1 MKLGKINNI
10 ERKYIE
16 EQCKTDGVNTFIVEQ
31 ATSLEGALD
40 TGMAMKLYFAHQLGL
55 RLRQVKILMNN
66 GYIKTEAGALYYFCG
81 NIASETKIGGLGGF
95 MKKAI
100 IGGITSESAMKP
112 MYKETG
118 EIVLEPSFKHYILM
132 ELKNEEIIVDKGM
145 FFCCSGTI
153 DIAPVMQRNIS
164 SAMLGGEGI
173 FQLALRGT
181 GIVVGGLLCK
191 QN

>member
-1 MKLGKINNI
+1 MELNTNKNI
-10 ERKYIE
+10 QNKYVQ
-16 EQCKTDGVNTFIVEQ
+16 EQYKTDGTNTFIIEQ
-31 ATSLEGALD
+31 ITSLEGALN
-40 TGMAMKLYFAHQLGL
+40 TNMAMQLYFAQQSGL
-55 RLRQVKILMNN
+55 RLRQVKILMNS
-66 GYIKTEAGALYYFCG
+66 GCIKTEAGALYYFCG
-81 NIASETKIGGLGGF
+81 NISSETKIGGIGGF

-100 IGGITSESAMKP
+100 SGGVTSESAIKP
-112 MYKETG
+112 MYKGTG

-153 DIAPVMQRNIS
+153 DIAPAMQKNLS